1 MNRKQFVILLVVVVV
16 LGAWGLHRWRKQ
28 SSSWSGGGTAVGQK
42 LLGDFPINDVA
53 QISIKQ
59 GTNELTLVKENDL
72 WRVRERG
79 NYPANFA
86 EISSVLLKLKDLK
99 VIQTETVGPSQL
111 PRLELAAGGANA
123 PTTVEFRDAGGK
135 VIKSLVLGKKHV
147 QKGGQRSPMMEE
159 GGEGGWP
166 DGRYVLAGGAA
177 DQVAL
182 VSEPLANLEPAAAP
196 WLNKDF
202 FKIEK
207 AKAIAVSFPNA
218 TNSWHLVRETEGAE
232 LKFAGP
238 KAGEELDSNEAAS
251 AANPFSSPSLTD
263 VIVGAAPEQ
272 TGLDK
277 PTVIAIETFE
287 GFTYTIK
294 VGAKTND
301 NYYFTVSSTAKFPT
315 ERVAGPDEKP
325 EDKAKFEK
333 EFADRQ
339 KQLQEKLAAEKN
351 FAPWTY
357 LVTSWTVEPVLKERS
372 KLLVKKKVDEP
383 NPPTSDHGTPVGES
397 PDAK

>member
-1 MNRKQFVILLVVVVV
+1 MNRKQFVILLVVVIV
-16 LGAWGLHRWRKQ
+16 LGAWGWQRWRKQ
-28 SSSWSGGGTAVGQK
+28 TSSWSGGGSAVGQK

-59 GTNELTLVKENDL
+59 GTKELNLVKEAGL

-79 NYPANFA
+79 NYPANFS

-99 VIQTETVGPSQL
+99 IIQTETVGSSQL
-111 PRLELAAGGANA
+111 PRLELAAGGAKS

-147 QKGGQRSPMMEE
+147 KKGGQRSPMMDDD
-159 GGEGGWP
+159 GEGGWP
-166 DGRYVLAGGAA
+166 DGRYVLASGAA

-182 VSEPLANLEPAAAP
+182 VSEPLANLETAAGP

-207 AKAIAVSFPNA
+207 AKSIAVSFPNT

-232 LKFAGP
+232 LKFAAP
-238 KAGEELDSNEAAS
+238 KAGEELDSAKVAS
-251 AANPFSSPSLTD
+251 AANPFSSPSLSD
-263 VIVGAAPEQ
+263 VVVGAAAEQ

-277 PTVIAIETFE
+277 PTVVTIETFE
-287 GFTYTIK
+287 GFSYTIK
-294 VGAKTND
+294 VGSKTND
-301 NYYFTVSSTAKFPT
+301 NYYFTVSSSAQFPA
-315 ERVAGPDEKP
+315 ERAAGPDEKP
-325 EDKAKFEK
+325 EDKAKLDK

-357 LVTSWTVEPVLKERS
+357 LVTGWTVEPLLKERS
-372 KLLVKKKVDEP
+372 QLLVEKKADEP
-383 NPPTSDHGTPVGES
+383 KASSPADEKPVGEV